1 MGKSDQ
7 ENEKSSKIIC
17 RDFLRNVC
25 LRGDKYC
32 KFLHPKDKQGS
43 KPNSD
48 IINFCHDFQNGR
60 CLRNDCKFI
69 HCTGDDEDY
78 YNRTG
83 ELPLRVMEAPRHKWI
98 VAELMIK
105 KSGDPNIPLC
115 KDYLNGECLRNKCK
129 FQHLRD
135 MSGIKMHKN
144 SYTYD
149 ERHRENPECNSDK
162 YFDDF
167 DREYKRRKIAEENYL
182 PDETPLSQP
191 FPVQQQELPPNGHFH
206 SNSQERIW
214 LLEEENTMLRQ
225 RVAELK
231 KRVDDLQA
239 TNEFLL
245 EQNAQMRINDKGA
258 ASLTAVTVPAVTI
271 TNTVPAGAQLG
282 AQMQPAQA
290 PAPHQ
295 MAAIRTVTASVATVP
310 VSLAAVAAGTPV
322 SIATVSMAPV
332 QIPPP
337 VVTMAQPGGPP
348 PQQNPS
354 AGPQPLPM
362 SISDPAA
369 APLVSYPIMTRPVL
383 QTNLTH

>member
-7 ENEKSSKIIC
+7 ENEKSSTIIC

-25 LRGDKYC
+25 LRGDKNC
-32 KFLHPKDKQGS
+32 KFLHPKDKQVS
-43 KPNSD
+43 KPNSEV
-48 IINFCHDFQNGR
+48 INFCHDFQNGR

-69 HCTGDDEDY
+69 HCTGDDEDH

-83 ELPLRVMEAPRHKWI
+83 ELPPRVMEAPRHKWI
-98 VAELMIK
+98 VAELMLK
-105 KSGDPNIPLC
+105 KSGETNIPLC
-115 KDYLNGECLRNKCK
+115 KDYLNGECLRIKCK
-129 FQHLRD
+129 FKHIRD
-135 MSGIKMHKN
+135 ISGIKTHKN
-144 SYTYD
+144 SYNFD
-149 ERHRENPECNSDK
+149 DRNRENPECNSDK
-162 YFDDF
+162 YYDDF
-167 DREYKRRKIAEENYL
+167 EHEFKRRKIAEENYL
-182 PDETPLSQP
+182 PDEIPISQP

-214 LLEEENTMLRQ
+214 LLEEENTLLRQ

-337 VVTMAQPGGPP
+337 VVTMATA
-348 PQQNPS
+348 QQNPS